1 MIRTA
6 SVILIL
12 SMLPTYLLANTTI
25 DPSKLLSLV
34 ELTPKFLAAQKEF
47 AYAKTQIVR
56 AGKTQEPTIDFSLL
70 GDYPLISGSDN
81 TTSRSST
88 SDNFYVDGL
97 AKLNV
102 PLYDFGETENRVE
115 AKKLRADLAEI
126 ELKLVQESLVFD
138 AVKFGVEVLKKRE
151 SLALIAKK
159 NDYLNAQMKV
169 AEERFKAGTGTLT
182 DIKKI
187 ALDLIDLGGEKQRDS
202 FEKDR
207 AERDFFETFGE
218 PIDLYLDVLADTIP
232 TEGAHNL
239 ELDLS
244 NLKQIQKFTIE
255 IRSLDREISA
265 IRLSKKPKVNGSITS
280 RFFDI
285 NKARISDYEVFG
297 GINLSMP
304 IFDAGIRDLETDSL
318 EIKKE
323 ILFQEKRVTER
334 EIKIKLQ
341 TLSKRAQT
349 LENEISDNQKKIDA
363 TRKLLN
369 DTEYRA
375 ELLGEDFYKIISQ
388 TLELRRLFKSKSD
401 LEWDMRFLASE
412 SLFVTERL
420 VPAITLPTPN
430 SSGAQ
435 SQ

>member
-187 ALDLIDLGGEKQRDS
+187 ALDLIDLEGEKQRDS

-207 AERDFFETFGE
+207 AERDFF
-218 PIDLYLDVLADTIP
+218 
-232 TEGAHNL
+232 
-239 ELDLS
+239 
-244 NLKQIQKFTIE
+244 
-255 IRSLDREISA
+255 
-265 IRLSKKPKVNGSITS
+265 
-280 RFFDI
+280 
-285 NKARISDYEVFG
+285 
-297 GINLSMP
+297 
-304 IFDAGIRDLETDSL
+304 
-318 EIKKE
+318 
-323 ILFQEKRVTER
+323 
-334 EIKIKLQ
+334 
-341 TLSKRAQT
+341 
-349 LENEISDNQKKIDA
+349 
-363 TRKLLN
+363 
-369 DTEYRA
+369 
-375 ELLGEDFYKIISQ
+375 
-388 TLELRRLFKSKSD
+388 
-401 LEWDMRFLASE
+401 
-412 SLFVTERL
+412 
-420 VPAITLPTPN
+420 
-430 SSGAQ
+430 
-435 SQ
+435 

>member
-115 AKKLRADLAEI
+115 AKKLRADLAEV

-159 NDYLNAQMKV
+159 YDYLNAQMKV

-187 ALDLIDLGGEKQRDS
+187 ALDLIDLEGEKQRDS

-244 NLKQIQKFTIE
+244 DLKQMQKFTVE

-341 TLSKRAQT
+341 TLS
-349 LENEISDNQKKIDA
+349 

-420 VPAITLPTPN
+420 VPAIALPTPN
-430 SSGAQ
+430 SRG
-435 SQ
+435 